1 MIIESEKFE
10 ECQQTLR
17 LEKSSV
23 VDMVYFEDSLYVSFN
38 QRFMIFKQKLK
49 GRENQ
54 KTQEFKEVKSFDK
67 LKNIKDIEILE
78 FGKYIIGI

>member
-1 MIIESEKFE
+1 
-10 ECQQTLR
+10 
-17 LEKSSV
+17 
-23 VDMVYFEDSLYVSFN
+23 MVYFEDSLYVSFN

-49 GRENQ
+49 GKENQ
-54 KTQEFKEVKSFDK
+54 KTYEFKEVKSFDK